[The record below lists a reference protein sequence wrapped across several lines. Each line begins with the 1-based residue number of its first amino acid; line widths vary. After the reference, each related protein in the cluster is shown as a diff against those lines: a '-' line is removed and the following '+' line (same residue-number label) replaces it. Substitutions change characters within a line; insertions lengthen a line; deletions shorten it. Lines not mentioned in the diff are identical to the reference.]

1 MVVNFRAL
9 EISRSICKLTR
20 IPTLI
25 KKKDIKEKKKKIV
38 CIYLNER
45 SIQRALFIH
54 KNSHPIWKAI
64 SKKI

>member
-9 EISRSICKLTR
+9 GISQGICKLTR
-20 IPTLI
+20 TPTLI
-25 KKKDIKEKKKKIV
+25 KKRHKRKKEKIV
-38 CIYLNER
+38 CIYLNVR